1 MNSKG
6 IKLAVLDSNPFIR
19 DANCKPTA
27 AIKQWFDFDG
37 YPSRCT
43 LFSKDETIARR
54 ANLHNMLS
62 NLEDQNY
69 IILIDLL
76 NIFCPEDVC
85 GYQLSDGTV
94 MYRDEWSHPSVEAAR
109 NSSTIIR
116 EKLKSY

>member
-1 MNSKG
+1 
-6 IKLAVLDSNPFIR
+6 
-19 DANCKPTA
+19 
-27 AIKQWFDFDG
+27 
-37 YPSRCT
+37 
-43 LFSKDETIARR
+43 
-54 ANLHNMLS
+54 MLS